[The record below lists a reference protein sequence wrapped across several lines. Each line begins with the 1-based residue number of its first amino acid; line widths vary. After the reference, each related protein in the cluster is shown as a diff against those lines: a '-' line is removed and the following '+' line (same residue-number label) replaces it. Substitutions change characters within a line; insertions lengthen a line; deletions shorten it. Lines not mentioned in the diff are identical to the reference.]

1 MLQTVLRPDCWC
13 AGSADQSK
21 EGRGLGPV
29 PSVPGSLAQM
39 ADMSD
44 AQPLYPGSAASSL
57 DPNFR
62 STSLHA
68 LGGSWTIPFK
78 ELVSCWP

>member
-1 MLQTVLRPDCWC
+1 
-13 AGSADQSK
+13 
-21 EGRGLGPV
+21 
-29 PSVPGSLAQM
+29 M

-78 ELVSCWP
+78 ELVSNWS